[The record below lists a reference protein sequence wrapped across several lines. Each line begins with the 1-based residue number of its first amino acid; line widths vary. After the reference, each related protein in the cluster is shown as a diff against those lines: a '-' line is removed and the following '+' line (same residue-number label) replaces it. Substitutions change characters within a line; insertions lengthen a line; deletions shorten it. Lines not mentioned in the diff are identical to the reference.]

1 MSRIDEL
8 VERLCPDGVDFHRLG
23 EIATLVRGH
32 GLPKSEFVPEGV
44 GAIHYG
50 QIYTHFGAWADEVI
64 SHVRP
69 DAAARLAVVNP
80 GDVILA
86 NTSENLEDVCKALAW
101 VGRGDIVTGGHATV
115 VKHSME
121 PKFLSYWFQSPS
133 FQTQKRRLAT
143 GTKVIDVSARQ
154 LEGVKVP
161 VPPLEIQREIVRIL
175 DQFTQLEAELEAE
188 LEARRAQFMRVR
200 EELLHSADGVVTS
213 LGDLA
218 DNLDRY
224 RRPIA
229 KAQRASG
236 SIPYYGASGV
246 VDKVD
251 GYIFDDDLLLISEDG
266 ANLIARN
273 SPIAFSISGKS
284 WVNNHAHVLRFPN
297 RDVQKFVEFY
307 VNWLDIAQYVSG
319 ESQPK
324 LNRSSLDR
332 ISIPLPPPC
341 EISRIVSSLGRF
353 EELISGVRASLPAE
367 IAARRKQYEYYR
379 DKLLTFEEKV

>member
-1 MSRIDEL
+1 MSRIDEML
-8 VERLCPDGVDFHRLG
+8 LPCDSAGVPHVRLG
-23 EIATLVRGH
+23 DLGQRNSGTRITAARMRSLHSPGAPLRIYGGGQTVVD
-32 GLPKSEFVPEGV
+32 VPEGT
-44 GAIHYG
+44 IP
-50 QIYTHFGAWADEVI
+50 QADVVRTPSI
-64 SHVRP
+64 VVKSRGNIGFDFCDRPFSHKSEMWSYSVSRP
-69 DAAARLAVVNP
+69 DVEIKFVYYFLLTQVNHLQNVARA
-80 GDVILA
+80 
-86 NTSENLEDVCKALAW
+86 TSVKLPQLSVRDTDAL
-101 VGRGDIVTGGHATV
+101 
-115 VKHSME
+115 
-121 PKFLSYWFQSPS
+121 
-133 FQTQKRRLAT
+133 
-143 GTKVIDVSARQ
+143 
-154 LEGVKVP
+154 KVP
-161 VPPLEIQREIVRIL
+161 LPPLEIQREIVRIL
-175 DQFTQLEAELEAE
+175 DQFTQ

-200 EELLHSADGVVTS
+200 EELLHSADGVVIS